1 MIKFLKYLVC
11 YIIYPFSFLTVRRR
25 RRWAF
30 GSFRGAFND
39 NAKYMFIYT
48 CLQYRDIE
56 AVWISTNRA
65 TVQLVRSYGLP
76 AYSVFSIKGLL
87 YALTSKYWIFNSY
100 TSDIM
105 FCLSGNAVCINLWH
119 GVPLKRIEFNIKRGA
134 LSDRYVRKTL
144 RERYYHPEA
153 FRRPDVVLSST
164 PFQSAAFAS
173 AFRIAEDRCINMG
186 YPRNHILICSEEE
199 RRAFIEKFEPEQTRL
214 IIDNIKQKYRKVLV
228 YMPTWRDSQRDIFT
242 QSIDLSRLN
251 DSLASK
257 DYFLILKPHSNTL
270 VDSRL
275 LDGLSNIALL
285 DSTVDIY
292 AILPYTDVLITDYS
306 SILYDYVLMC
316 GKDIILYLYDYEDY
330 VRERDFTYPFDE
342 NVVGKRV
349 YTFEELLA
357 CINSDTYGIDEA
369 QRKLIVDRFWG
380 DTPSTDACADIVEYV
395 KSL

>member
-65 TVQLVRSYGLP
+65 TVELVRSYGLP

-164 PFQSAAFAS
+164 PFQSYS
-173 AFRIAEDRCINMG
+173 
-186 YPRNHILICSEEE
+186 YLL
-199 RRAFIEKFEPEQTRL
+199 RRGATGF
-214 IIDNIKQKYRKVLV
+214 YRKIRTRTN
-228 YMPTWRDSQRDIFT
+228 P
-242 QSIDLSRLN
+242 
-251 DSLASK
+251 
-257 DYFLILKPHSNTL
+257 
-270 VDSRL
+270 
-275 LDGLSNIALL
+275 
-285 DSTVDIY
+285 
-292 AILPYTDVLITDYS
+292 PYH
-306 SILYDYVLMC
+306 
-316 GKDIILYLYDYEDY
+316 
-330 VRERDFTYPFDE
+330 R
-342 NVVGKRV
+342 
-349 YTFEELLA
+349 
-357 CINSDTYGIDEA
+357 
-369 QRKLIVDRFWG
+369 
-380 DTPSTDACADIVEYV
+380 
-395 KSL
+395 